1 MAVTGLMKL
10 FRRISPAE
18 TRAHHFAGKGVS
30 SDSLS
35 LSCMNSDSTWKSVSA
50 IDPKPKYTTDRYQV
64 VQWNDV
70 INIKTTFPL
79 R

>member
-1 MAVTGLMKL
+1 MQNRTAYE
-10 FRRISPAE
+10 FP
-18 TRAHHFAGKGVS
+18 H
-30 SDSLS
+30 SL
-35 LSCMNSDSTWKSVSA
+35 
-50 IDPKPKYTTDRYQV
+50 DPKPKYTTDRYQV

>member
-1 MAVTGLMKL
+1 M
-10 FRRISPAE
+10 RCDE
-18 TRAHHFAGKGVS
+18 Q
-30 SDSLS
+30 LS
-35 LSCMNSDSTWKSVSA
+35 YMRHTTA
-50 IDPKPKYTTDRYQV
+50 FDPKPKYTTDRYQV